1 MYLETSNVIMWNI
14 DLWNKLWERHFTSDR
29 QITSRA
35 GNARISPDGQD
46 LLIDNLWN
54 GMDAYSIHSRKHIA
68 TFNAP
73 VAERKPK
80 QVMFDPSGDF
90 VIQGSDK
97 GLVYISDFHTL
108 APVQALVHSKHR
120 GLVQAITCHSHRDQC
135 WIASG
140 CSTNEP
146 TVIIWKKQNITVD
159 ITVIIYGLL
168 SLLGVNSGP
177 STPPLMHLGGFLK

>member
-1 MYLETSNVIMWNI
+1 ML
-14 DLWNKLWERHFTSDR
+14 
-29 QITSRA
+29 ITFS

-120 GLVQAITCHSHRDQC
+120 GLVQAVTVRFLPSFLRDTLTLHLTSVTHITIS
-135 WIASG
+135 
-140 CSTNEP
+140 
-146 TVIIWKKQNITVD
+146 V
-159 ITVIIYGLL
+159 GLPVGAL
-168 SLLGVNSGP
+168 
-177 STPPLMHLGGFLK
+177 